1 MALIAYYL
9 RKLNQKSRNRRANMN
24 TDFTESLQATKQ
36 MTKIEKTGVFSRQ
49 MAEKEWNNNNNRP
62 AQGPAALE
70 HVDDNDNNNNND
82 DEDDDDERLRPL
94 FSLFCRSKFEGQ
106 QNKFALLCVC
116 CPEVCVPLRCLLCSG
131 SVTDIFCCAGG
142 WAGPAPSNSVVC
154 PPQGIPWT
162 SVALFTLFLLFLGQ
176 FVGRIIVYE
185 SGEVSRT
192 GKMSCNIVLN
202 VDF

>member
-49 MAEKEWNNNNNRP
+49 MAEKEWNNNNRP

-70 HVDDNDNNNNND
+70 HFDDNDNNNNND

-94 FSLFCRSKFEGQ
+94 FSL
-106 QNKFALLCVC
+106 
-116 CPEVCVPLRCLLCSG
+116 
-131 SVTDIFCCAGG
+131 
-142 WAGPAPSNSVVC
+142 
-154 PPQGIPWT
+154 
-162 SVALFTLFLLFLGQ
+162 
-176 FVGRIIVYE
+176 
-185 SGEVSRT
+185 
-192 GKMSCNIVLN
+192 VLSEQI
-202 VDF
+202 